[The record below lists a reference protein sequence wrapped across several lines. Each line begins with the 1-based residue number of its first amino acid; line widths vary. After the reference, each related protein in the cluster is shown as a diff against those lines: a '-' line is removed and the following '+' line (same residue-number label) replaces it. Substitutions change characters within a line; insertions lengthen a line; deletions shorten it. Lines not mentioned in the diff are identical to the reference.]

1 MLDKTQLRFA
11 CSKLTIDKGKICS
24 LDKGKI
30 CSKLIKALDKG
41 KH

>member
-11 CSKLTIDKGKICS
+11 CSKLTIET

-30 CSKLIKALDKG
+30 CSKLIKAAERC
-41 KH
+41 H